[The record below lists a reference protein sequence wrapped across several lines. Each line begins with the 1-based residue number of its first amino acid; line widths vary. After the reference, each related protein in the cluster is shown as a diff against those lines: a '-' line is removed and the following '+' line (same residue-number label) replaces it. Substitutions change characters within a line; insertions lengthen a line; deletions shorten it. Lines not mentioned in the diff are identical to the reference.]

1 MSDKTEQF
9 KKYYYDNGSLRMQP
23 KDFEADFVTYLNKFD
38 SLDATVD
45 GKEMSKGEKNCWTAL
60 KEYQKENGGEE
71 NAQSVDMD
79 NVQFKYIVDHPT
91 YTSMIKN
98 VAALGVENCG
108 YPSFQF
114 TAFDKNNMAWINSI
128 KNEASTLGEVLDK
141 AQEELDKKEGKNKD
155 EDNPENQKEGEKETE
170 GKEEG
175 KEDKPKEKQT
185 VWGILVTKT
194 RESNEKAM
202 GIFHDKGDS
211 VSRKSRQ
218 PVFEEQIEKLG
229 EMVFGEES
237 EPESENENQGV
248 HIDMEVIE
256 QEREAA
262 GLVEPEPESLTNFSA
277 QAVAEEE
284 MSRNQEQAETMLE
297 MGMDKNN

>member
-1 MSDKTEQF
+1 MPKGNE
-9 KKYYYDNGSLRMQP
+9 KYSAYYNVEP
-23 KDFEADFVTYLNKFD
+23 KDYSVEFSQFLNKFD
-38 SLDATVD
+38 DPKGKVD
-45 GKEMSKGEKNCWTAL
+45 DMELSDKEQKCWTAL

-71 NAQSVDMD
+71 NTQSVDMD
-79 NVQFKYIVDHPT
+79 NVQFKYIVNHPT

-128 KNEASTLGEVLDK
+128 KAEASTLGEILDK

-185 VWGILVTKT
+185 VWGILVTKA

-202 GIFHDKGDS
+202 GIFHDKGDAT
-211 VSRKSRQ
+211 SRRAFKPEVEKVDENELESDEIT
-218 PVFEEQIEKLG
+218 VEIEE
-229 EMVFGEES
+229 V
-237 EPESENENQGV
+237 ENENQGV
-248 HIDMEVIE
+248 HIDMDVIE

-262 GLVEPEPESLTNFSA
+262 GLVEKEPETLTNFRA
-277 QAVAEEE
+277 QEEEE
-284 MSRNQEQAETMLE
+284 MSLEQEQMEQMSERAMSI
-297 MGMDKNN
+297 DD